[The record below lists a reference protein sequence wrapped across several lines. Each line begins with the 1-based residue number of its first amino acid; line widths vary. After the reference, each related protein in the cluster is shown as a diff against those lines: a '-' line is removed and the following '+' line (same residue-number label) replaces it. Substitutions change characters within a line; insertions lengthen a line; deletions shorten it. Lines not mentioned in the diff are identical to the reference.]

1 MTATNQKSFL
11 KWLGSKHKLF
21 DQLSERLPSDFT
33 SRRYVEP
40 FVGGGSF
47 FFGLAPERAM
57 LSDVNDRLIK
67 TFRAVKTDVEE
78 VIKYLHE
85 FKDEH
90 SEELYYETRSHFNE
104 EKLDGAIFAAAFI
117 YLNKTCFNG
126 VYRENS
132 SGQFNVPSGKRSHL
146 SIDVDTLRNA
156 SALLKNTI
164 LTCCSYE
171 EACLFVDQNDFVY
184 FDPPYAP
191 ISETSNFKAYHSS
204 GWSWLDQQQLHET
217 FCSLDERG
225 CKVMLSNSATP
236 ELQYMYR
243 KFNVEI
249 VQANRSVGARHGSAV
264 TANELIVRNYK

>member
-21 DQLSERLPSDFT
+21 DQLQERLPSDFT

-47 FFGLAPERAM
+47 FFGLAPEKAM

-67 TFRAVKTDVEE
+67 TFRSVKNDVQN
-78 VIKYLHE
+78 VIMFLNE
-85 FKDEH
+85 FQTAH
-90 SEELYYETRSHFNE
+90 SEALYYETRGHFNE
-104 EKLDGAIFAAAFI
+104 EKLDGALFAAAFI

-126 VYRENS
+126 VYRENAG
-132 SGQFNVPSGKRSHL
+132 GQFNVPSGKRAKFV
-146 SIDVDTLRNA
+146 VDSETLLNA
-156 SALLKNTI
+156 SALLKNTV
-164 LTCCSYE
+164 LTCCSYSE
-171 EACLFVDQNDFVY
+171 SCLFVDENDFVY

-191 ISETSNFKAYHSS
+191 ISETSNFKSYHSS
-204 GWSWLDQQQLHET
+204 GWTWLDQQQLYDQ

-243 KFNVEI
+243 RFNIDV
-249 VQANRSVGARHGSAV
+249 VQASRNVGARHGAAV
-264 TANELIVRNYK
+264 SANELIVRNY